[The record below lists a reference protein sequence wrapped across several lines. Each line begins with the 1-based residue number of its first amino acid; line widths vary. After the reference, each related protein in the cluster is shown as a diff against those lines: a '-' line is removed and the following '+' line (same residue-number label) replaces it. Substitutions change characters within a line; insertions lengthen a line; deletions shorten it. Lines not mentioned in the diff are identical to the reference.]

1 MGLLLSMVMRGRWIS
16 LTGLAVGFTAI
27 GIRFLT
33 NNSTL
38 VTIMFTIAVLLM
50 LAGTVVSVYRNVKAV
65 RTGEPPSF

>member
-16 LTGLAVGFTAI
+16 LTGLAVGFAI

-65 RTGEPPSF
+65 RTGEPPRF